1 MNKKYVMC
9 SEVYLGSYLNI
20 ETGELAWRY
29 LDEKEDVLQSV
40 MGMSQMSSMLKDKR
54 RNEAYNSAIS
64 GFLVVVRFD
73 PRVHS

>member
-1 MNKKYVMC
+1 MQMESTGTDGKYLFL

-20 ETGELAWRY
+20 ETGELAWKY
-29 LDEKEDVLQSV
+29 VDEKEDVFQSV

-64 GFLVVVRFD
+64 GF
-73 PRVHS
+73 